1 MISIAMIV
9 WRVLGGVF
17 APALGVLGTIAKWL
31 FASPARLLIALCL
44 ILAAWGV
51 WEHCRASKA
60 IAAAQSCAAARKS
73 DLAAAMEATAKAET
87 NYRSA
92 SHAASL
98 SYQAGQADAG
108 RRFAAYSA
116 GHSLRPGAPPPAAQP
131 TQNPDPDLPAIPPAE
146 TVVAGLD
153 RVWISGADWRACD
166 ADYDIAHASYVL
178 VHGLDGQE
186 GAR

>member
-1 MISIAMIV
+1 MISIAMII
-9 WRVLGGVF
+9 WRALGGVF
-17 APALGVLGTIAKWL
+17 APALGALGTIAKWL
-31 FASPARLLIALCL
+31 FASPARLLGALCL

-51 WEHCRASKA
+51 WEHRRASKA
-60 IAAAQSCAAARKS
+60 TAAAQSCAAARKS
-73 DLAAAMEATAKAET
+73 DLAAAMEATAKAQA

-92 SHAASL
+92 THAASL

-116 GHSLRPGAPPPAAQP
+116 GHSLRPSASAPAPQP
-131 TQNPDPDLPAIPPAE
+131 TQNPDSGLPAIPPAE

-153 RVWISGADWRACD
+153 RVWISGADWRTCD

-178 VHGLDGQE
+178 VHGLAEQE
-186 GAR
+186 AAR